1 MSRRDLI
8 IISALINAGLLI
20 VLFATALKSDPAGEL
35 ITKAPSELSVPSMEK
50 LTKKEKEKAV
60 VAAGDEVDQVLKE
73 FAARAMPRQTP
84 IPSEA
89 SKRQEIEVM
98 PSFAPIATTETT
110 ESKKEKRESPPSFA
124 EELAAQYPTQVT
136 LPPPAQK
143 KVTQTDGKYAE
154 VQIRKGDYL
163 DMIARRNGTSVS
175 EIMRINHL
183 TTTNLKIGQIL
194 KIPTKKA
201 AVTQRATAASA
212 SSEDHYVVQD
222 GDNPWTIARK
232 NQISVSEL
240 LRLNH
245 LDDRSARRLKP
256 GDRLRTR

>member
-20 VLFATALKSDPAGEL
+20 VLFATALKSDPVAET
-35 ITKAPSELSVPSMEK
+35 ITRASSELSVPSMEK

-73 FAARAMPRQTP
+73 FAARAMPQQIPTP
-84 IPSEA
+84 AEA
-89 SKRQEIEVM
+89 SKRQEIEVT
-98 PSFAPIATTETT
+98 PSFAPIATTEP
-110 ESKKEKRESPPSFA
+110 KKEKSGPSPSFA
-124 EELAAQYPTQVT
+124 EELAAQYPAQVT
-136 LPPPAQK
+136 LPAPAK
-143 KVTQTDGKYAE
+143 KKATSLAGNYSE
-154 VQIRKGDYL
+154 VQIKKGDYL
-163 DMIARRNGTSVS
+163 DKIAHRNGTTVS
-175 EIMRINHL
+175 EIMHANHL

-194 KIPTKKA
+194 KIPTKK
-201 AVTQRATAASA
+201 TAANRSA
-212 SSEDHYVVQD
+212 PASPSLKEDYYVVQD

-256 GDRLRTR
+256 GDRLRTH